1 MQYRLFGDLIT
12 PYRVI
17 KDGEVAFSADD
28 GIITYVGARREKAEG
43 KTLDYSGNY
52 ISPGFID
59 LHLHGGG
66 GHDFMDAT
74 VDAFLS
80 AAEMHA
86 RHGTT
91 TMLPTSLTSSDED
104 LFSFFDIYRVARRE
118 NTRGS
123 TMPGVHLEG
132 PYFAESQKGAQDPRY
147 IVAPKREHYEKI
159 LEHCPEIARW
169 SVASELPGALE
180 LGRYLRRRGI
190 VASLGHT
197 DAMYDDAILALENG
211 YTLLTHFYS
220 GMSGLVRRNAYRVP
234 GLIDAGYMLDFDVE
248 IIADGHHL
256 PYSLLNYIYRAKGA
270 SRVCLITDSLRGAGM
285 PDGESILG
293 SLKTGQ
299 KCYIEDGVCK
309 MPDRK
314 AFAGSVATTDRLVRN
329 MVFHADVPLC
339 DAVRMASA
347 TPARVMGWTDRGVL
361 APELRA
367 DLLVFDK
374 EINVCR
380 TIIGGNTVFEG

>member
-1 MQYRLFGDLIT
+1 MQYRLFGNLIT
-12 PYRVI
+12 PYRVLEG
-17 KDGEVAFSADD
+17 GELAFSDE
-28 GIITYVGARREKAEG
+28 GIITYVGARRDNADG
-43 KTLDYSGNY
+43 KILEDSDHY

-74 VDAFLS
+74 VDAFLG

-104 LFSFFDIYRVARRE
+104 LFAFFDIYRVARRE

-123 TMPGVHLEG
+123 QMPGVHLEG
-132 PYFAESQKGAQDPRY
+132 PYFAKSQKGAQDERY
-147 IVAPKREHYEKI
+147 IAEPKREHYEKI
-159 LEHCPEIARW
+159 LERCPEIARW
-169 SVASELPGALE
+169 TVAAELPGALE
-180 LGRYLRRRGI
+180 LGRYLKSRGI
-190 VASLGHT
+190 LASLGHT

-220 GMSGLVRRNAYRVP
+220 GMSGLVRQNAYRVP

-256 PYSLLNYIYRAKGA
+256 PYTLLNYIYRAKGA
-270 SRVCLITDSLRGAGM
+270 GRVCLITDSLRGAGM

-299 KCYIEDGVCK
+299 KCYVEDGVCK

-329 MVFHADVPLC
+329 MVQNAFVPLP

-361 APELRA
+361 APEMRA
-367 DLLVFDK
+367 DLVVFDSD
-374 EINVCR
+374 INVCR
-380 TIIGGNTVFEG
+380 TIIGGKTVFEG